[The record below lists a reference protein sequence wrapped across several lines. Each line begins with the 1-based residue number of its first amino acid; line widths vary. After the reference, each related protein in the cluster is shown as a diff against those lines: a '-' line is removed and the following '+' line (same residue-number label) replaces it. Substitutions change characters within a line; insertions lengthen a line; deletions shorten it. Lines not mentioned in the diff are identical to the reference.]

1 MRKTC
6 LYSAIAG
13 ALLVLAMTTAQAETA
28 HLGANAMGGGGG
40 AGKVSTVGSQTSGL
54 GSGRITQN
62 AFIGPRALNPQP
74 LPPGLRRPLW

>member
-6 LYSAIAG
+6 IHSAIAG
-13 ALLVLAMTTAQAETA
+13 ALLVLAMNAAQADTL
-28 HLGANAMGGGGG
+28 HIGANPMGSGWGS
-40 AGKVSTVGSQTSGL
+40 GKFSTVGSQTGGA

-62 AFIGPRALNPQP
+62 AFVGPHALNPQP